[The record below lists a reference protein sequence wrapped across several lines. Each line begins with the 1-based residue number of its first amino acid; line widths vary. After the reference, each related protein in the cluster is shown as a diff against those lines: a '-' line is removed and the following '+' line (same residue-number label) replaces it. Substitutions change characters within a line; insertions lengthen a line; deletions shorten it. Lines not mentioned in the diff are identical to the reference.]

1 MHHEPRESTFSLPTS
16 DVEASLQI
24 KRLFVR
30 WPLTSLG
37 IRYLLKWTVCLQ
49 TNEWREQVSHQ
60 GGHPFWSSHVLA
72 KLGFLCGG
80 LTCPNW
86 RMRILTAMIKMFK
99 ISMIIVVRWVNE
111 IITYGQISM
120 ADEKKC
126 KWSSLIVIIALLSL
140 RVWEASAYGAGGAAA
155 PPVWEKIVLF
165 GQNWCTVRAKKQ

>member
-1 MHHEPRESTFSLPTS
+1 MHHEPWESTFSLSTS
-16 DVEASLQI
+16 DVKASLQI

-60 GGHPFWSSHVLA
+60 GRHPFWSSHVLA

-86 RMRILTAMIKMFK
+86 RMCILTAMIKMFK
-99 ISMIIVVRWVNE
+99 ILMIIVVRWVNE

-140 RVWEASAYGAGGAAA
+140 RVWE
-155 PPVWEKIVLF
+155 E
-165 GQNWCTVRAKKQ
+165 T